1 MIVASLRIAG
11 DNRLPPSAD
20 LAMVR
25 NQDRT
30 VTLRVAG
37 IPTGRTLAKLILT
50 AKPSLD
56 GSDATI
62 AVQKVV
68 TPLTNLATVGQIT
81 NAGSTGTGQA
91 TFTFVPADSA
101 GWPDALVYQVW
112 AVLDDGEPAPCLTG
126 SLSSIAAIPL
136 AAGPASDANLPPVSQ
151 GAIVLAFDPAF
162 GAASQSHTA
171 RVGPAFQ
178 LGSTTSVDTNDP
190 TLDSSVPPT
199 RYVYGTDDYLTAGD
213 VLDAAWT
220 NAAGFSI
227 LAGFELVAG
236 DVSGGF
242 RAIVSKDSSAAA
254 RTFYVLIGVGKLQV
268 ALFDGTNAVTW
279 DGSIVLGAG
288 LHRLVLTYDPTQP
301 LASRLTVRLDET
313 ADTLARGGSAS
324 LGTIANS
331 VADLTMGGRPNNSFG
346 FLPSVHATG
355 NVYVWSGV
363 PLSGA
368 DALTVSQWLRDSR
381 GWA

>member
-1 MIVASLRIAG
+1 
-11 DNRLPPSAD
+11 
-20 LAMVR
+20 
-25 NQDRT
+25 
-30 VTLRVAG
+30 
-37 IPTGRTLAKLILT
+37 
-50 AKPSLD
+50 PSLD

-68 TPLTNLATVGQIT
+68 TPTSNLATVGQIT
-81 NAGSTGTGQA
+81 NAGSAGTGQA

-126 SLSSIAAIPL
+126 SLSSITAIPV
-136 AAGPASDANLPPVSQ
+136 AAGPALDANLPPISQ
-151 GAIVLAFDPAF
+151 SAIVLAFDTTTGSA
-162 GAASQSHTA
+162 GQTHTS
-171 RVGPAFQ
+171 RIGPAFQ
-178 LGSTTSVDTNDP
+178 LGSTASADTNDP
-190 TLDSSVPPT
+190 TLDSSTPPT

-236 DVSGGF
+236 DLSGGF
-242 RAIVSKDSSAAA
+242 RAIISKDSASGV
-254 RTFYVLIGVGKLQV
+254 RTFYVLIGLGKIQV

-279 DGSIVLGAG
+279 DGTLVLAAG
-288 LHRLVLTYDPTQP
+288 LHRLVVAYDPTQA
-301 LASRLTVRLDET
+301 LASRLTVRLDEA
-313 ADTLARGGSAS
+313 ADTLSRNGAT
-324 LGTIANS
+324 LGTIANTA
-331 VADLTMGGRPNNSFG
+331 ADLTIGGRPNTSFG
-346 FLPSVHATG
+346 FLPSVRATG

-363 PLSGA
+363 PLSAA